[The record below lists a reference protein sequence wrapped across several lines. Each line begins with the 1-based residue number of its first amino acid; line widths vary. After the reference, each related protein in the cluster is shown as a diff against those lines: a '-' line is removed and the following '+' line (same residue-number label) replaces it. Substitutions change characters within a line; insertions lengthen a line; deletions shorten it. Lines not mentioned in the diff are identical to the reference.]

1 MVKVVVT
8 FIGALADSVGTHM
21 EVVELQSGYIT
32 VKDLIEHLTFLKPS
46 LNSFLSMTPLIQ
58 VFVNDVEASYNRALR
73 DGDRVT
79 LMSPLYEGG

>member
-21 EVVELQSGYIT
+21 EVVELQSDCIT
-32 VKDLIEHLTFLKPS
+32 VKDLIEYLAFLKPS
-46 LNSFLSMTPLIQ
+46 LNTFLNTTPLIQ
-58 VFVNDVEASYNRALR
+58 AFVNNVEAPYNRSLR